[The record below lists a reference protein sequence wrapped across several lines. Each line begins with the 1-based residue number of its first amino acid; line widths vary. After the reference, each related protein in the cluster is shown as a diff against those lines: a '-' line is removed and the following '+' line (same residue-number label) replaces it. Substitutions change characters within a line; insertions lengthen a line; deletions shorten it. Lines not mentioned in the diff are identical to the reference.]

1 MEELELKPNIRYYT
15 KTELVQGLKSQIA
28 RNNNQAVKALLTI
41 YRNQTYEEQTVQE
54 TIEDNGI
61 GFNGTDAEFCSS
73 LAENYLKFHRLS
85 DKQYNSLRKVMQ
97 KYAGQLIT
105 QSIDLGKIKC
115 KCRGKYYW

>member
-1 MEELELKPNIRYYT
+1 MEELELKPNTRYYT
-15 KTELVQGLKSQIA
+15 KAELVQGLKNQIA
-28 RNNNQAVKALLTI
+28 RDNNQAVKALLTI

-73 LAENYLKFHRLS
+73 LAENYLTFHRLS
-85 DKQYNSLRKVMQ
+85 DKQYSSLRKVMQ

-105 QSIDLGKIKC
+105 QSIGLGKIKC

>member
-1 MEELELKPNIRYYT
+1 MEELELKPNTRYYT
-15 KTELVQGLKSQIA
+15 KAELVQGLKSQIA

-54 TIEDNGI
+54 TIEDNGV

-73 LAENYLKFHRLS
+73 LAENYLRFHRLS

>member
-1 MEELELKPNIRYYT
+1 MEELELKPNTRYYT
-15 KTELVQGLKSQIA
+15 KAELIQGLKSQIA
-28 RNNNQAVKALLTI
+28 RNNNQAVKALLTV

-73 LAENYLKFHRLS
+73 LAENYIKFHRLS

>member
-1 MEELELKPNIRYYT
+1 MEELELNPNRRYYT
-15 KTELVQGLKSQIA
+15 KEELVQGLKSQIA
-28 RNNNQAVKALLTI
+28 KNNNQAVKALLTV
-41 YRNQTYEEQTVQE
+41 YRNQTFEEQTVQE

-73 LAENYLKFHRLS
+73 LAENYLRFHRLS

-97 KYAGQLIT
+97 KYARQLIT

>member
-1 MEELELKPNIRYYT
+1 MEELELKPNTRYYT
-15 KTELVQGLKSQIA
+15 KAELVQGLKSQIA

-73 LAENYLKFHRLS
+73 LAENYLRFHKLS

>member
-1 MEELELKPNIRYYT
+1 MEELELKPNTRYYT
-15 KTELVQGLKSQIA
+15 KAELVQGLKSQIA

-41 YRNQTYEEQTVQE
+41 YRNQTFEEQTVSE

-61 GFNGTDAEFCSS
+61 GFNGTDAKFCTS
-73 LAENYLKFHRLS
+73 LAQQYLDYRKLS

-105 QSIDLGKIKC
+105 QSIGLGKIKC

>member
-1 MEELELKPNIRYYT
+1 MEELELKPNTRYYT
-15 KTELVQGLKSQIA
+15 KAELVQGLKSQIA

-73 LAENYLKFHRLS
+73 LAENYLRFHRLS
-85 DKQYNSLRKVMQ
+85 DKQYNSL
-97 KYAGQLIT
+97 
-105 QSIDLGKIKC
+105 
-115 KCRGKYYW
+115 

>member
-1 MEELELKPNIRYYT
+1 MEELELKPNTRYYT
-15 KTELVQGLKSQIA
+15 KAELVQGLKSQIA
-28 RNNNQAVKALLTI
+28 RNNSQAVKALLTI

-73 LAENYLKFHRLS
+73 LAENYLRFHRLS

>member
-1 MEELELKPNIRYYT
+1 MEELELKPNTKYYT
-15 KTELVQGLKSQIA
+15 KAELVQGLKNQIA

-73 LAENYLKFHRLS
+73 LAENYLRFHRLS

>member
-1 MEELELKPNIRYYT
+1 MEELELNPNTRYYT
-15 KTELVQGLKSQIA
+15 KTELIQGLKSQIA
-28 RNNNQAVKALLTI
+28 RNNNQAVKALLTV

>member
-1 MEELELKPNIRYYT
+1 MEELELKPNTRYYI
-15 KTELVQGLKSQIA
+15 KAELVQGLKSQIA

-73 LAENYLKFHRLS
+73 LAENYLRFHRLS

>member
-1 MEELELKPNIRYYT
+1 MEELELKPNTRYYT
-15 KTELVQGLKSQIA
+15 KAELVQGLKSQIA

-73 LAENYLKFHRLS
+73 LAENYLRFHRLS
-85 DKQYNSLRKVMQ
+85 DKQYNILRKVMQ

>member
-1 MEELELKPNIRYYT
+1 MEELELNPNIRYYT
-15 KTELVQGLKSQIA
+15 KEELVQGLKSQIA
-28 RNNNQAVKALLTI
+28 RNNNQAVKALLTV
-41 YRNQTYEEQTVQE
+41 YRNQTFEEQTVQE

-73 LAENYLKFHRLS
+73 LAENYLRFHRLS

-97 KYAGQLIT
+97 KYARQLIT

>member
-1 MEELELKPNIRYYT
+1 MEELELNPNTRYYT
-15 KTELVQGLKSQIA
+15 KAELIQGLKSQIA
-28 RNNNQAVKALLTI
+28 RNNNQAVKALLTV

-73 LAENYLKFHRLS
+73 LAENYIKFHRLS

>member
-1 MEELELKPNIRYYT
+1 MEELELKPNTRYYT
-15 KTELVQGLKSQIA
+15 KEELVQGLKSQIA
-28 RNNNQAVKALLTI
+28 RNNNQAVKALLTV

-73 LAENYLKFHRLS
+73 LAENYLRFHRLS
-85 DKQYNSLRKVMQ
+85 DKQYSSLRKVMQ
-97 KYAGQLIT
+97 KYARQLIT

>member
-1 MEELELKPNIRYYT
+1 MEELELKPNTRYYT
-15 KTELVQGLKSQIA
+15 KAELVQGLKSQIA
-28 RNNNQAVKALLTI
+28 RNNNQAVKALLAI

-73 LAENYLKFHRLS
+73 LAENYLRFHRLS

-97 KYAGQLIT
+97 KYAGQLIA

>member
-1 MEELELKPNIRYYT
+1 MEELELKPNTRYYT
-15 KTELVQGLKSQIA
+15 KAELVQGLKGQIA

-73 LAENYLKFHRLS
+73 LAENYLRFHRLS

>member
-1 MEELELKPNIRYYT
+1 MEELELNPNTRYYT
-15 KTELVQGLKSQIA
+15 KEELVQGLKSQIA
-28 RNNNQAVKALLTI
+28 KNNNQAVKALLTV

-73 LAENYLKFHRLS
+73 LAENYLRFHRLS
-85 DKQYNSLRKVMQ
+85 DKQYSSLRKVMQ
-97 KYAGQLIT
+97 KYARQLIT

>member
-1 MEELELKPNIRYYT
+1 MEELELKPNTRYYT
-15 KTELVQGLKSQIA
+15 KAELVQGLKSQIA

-73 LAENYLKFHRLS
+73 LAENYLRFHRLS

-115 KCRGKYYW
+115 KRRGKYYW

>member
-1 MEELELKPNIRYYT
+1 MEELELKPNTRYYT
-15 KTELVQGLKSQIA
+15 KAELVQGLKSQIA

-73 LAENYLKFHRLS
+73 LAENYLRFHRLS

-97 KYAGQLIT
+97 KYAGQLIA

>member
-1 MEELELKPNIRYYT
+1 MEELELKPNTRYYT
-15 KTELVQGLKSQIA
+15 KAELIQGLKSQIA
-28 RNNNQAVKALLTI
+28 RNNNQAVKALLTV

>member
-1 MEELELKPNIRYYT
+1 MEELELNPNTRYYT
-15 KTELVQGLKSQIA
+15 KEELVQGLKSQIA
-28 RNNNQAVKALLTI
+28 RNNNQAVKALLTV
-41 YRNQTYEEQTVQE
+41 YRNQTFEEQTVQE

-73 LAENYLKFHRLS
+73 LAENYLRFHRLS
-85 DKQYNSLRKVMQ
+85 DKQYSSLRKVMQ
-97 KYAGQLIT
+97 KYARQLIT

>member
-1 MEELELKPNIRYYT
+1 MEELELKPNTRYYT
-15 KTELVQGLKSQIA
+15 KTELIQGLKSQIA
-28 RNNNQAVKALLTI
+28 RNNNQAVKALLTV

>member
-1 MEELELKPNIRYYT
+1 MEDLELKPDTRYYT
-15 KTELVQGLKSQIA
+15 KAELVQGLKSQIA
-28 RNNNQAVKALLTI
+28 RDNNQAVKALLTI

-73 LAENYLKFHRLS
+73 LAENYLRFHRLS

>member
-15 KTELVQGLKSQIA
+15 KAELVQGLKSQIA

-73 LAENYLKFHRLS
+73 LAENYLRFHRLS

>member
-1 MEELELKPNIRYYT
+1 MEELELKPNTRYYT
-15 KTELVQGLKSQIA
+15 KAELVQGLKSQIA
-28 RNNNQAVKALLTI
+28 RNNNQAIKALLTI

-73 LAENYLKFHRLS
+73 LAENYLRFHRLS

>member
-1 MEELELKPNIRYYT
+1 MEELELKPNTRYYT
-15 KTELVQGLKSQIA
+15 KAELVQGLKSQIA

-73 LAENYLKFHRLS
+73 LAENYLRFHRLS

-105 QSIDLGKIKC
+105 QSIDLSKIKC

>member
-1 MEELELKPNIRYYT
+1 MEELELKPNTRYYT
-15 KTELVQGLKSQIA
+15 KDELVQGLKSQIA

-73 LAENYLKFHRLS
+73 LAENYLRFHRLS

>member
-1 MEELELKPNIRYYT
+1 MEELELKPNTRYYT
-15 KTELVQGLKSQIA
+15 KAELVQGLKSQIA

-73 LAENYLKFHRLS
+73 LAENYLRFNRLS

>member
-1 MEELELKPNIRYYT
+1 MEELELKPNTRYYT

-73 LAENYLKFHRLS
+73 LAENYLRFHRLS

>member
-1 MEELELKPNIRYYT
+1 MEELELKPNTRYYT
-15 KTELVQGLKSQIA
+15 KAELVQGLKSQIA
-28 RNNNQAVKALLTI
+28 GNNNQAVKALLTI

-73 LAENYLKFHRLS
+73 LAENYLRFHRLS

>member
-1 MEELELKPNIRYYT
+1 MEELELKPDTRYYT
-15 KTELVQGLKSQIA
+15 KAELVQGLKSQIA

-73 LAENYLKFHRLS
+73 LAENYLRFHRLS

-115 KCRGKYYW
+115 KCHGKYYW

>member
-1 MEELELKPNIRYYT
+1 MEELELKPNTRYYT
-15 KTELVQGLKSQIA
+15 KAELVQGLKSQIA

-73 LAENYLKFHRLS
+73 LAENYLRFHRLS

>member
-1 MEELELKPNIRYYT
+1 MQDNIRYYT
-15 KTELVQGLKSQIA
+15 KSELVEGLKGQIA
-28 RNNNQAVKALLTI
+28 QNNNQAVKALLTI
-41 YRNQTYEEQTVQE
+41 YKNQTFEEQTVQE

-73 LAENYLKFHRLS
+73 LAEQYLKYKKLS
-85 DKQYNSLRKVMQ
+85 VKQYNSLRKVMQ

>member
-1 MEELELKPNIRYYT
+1 MEELELKPNTRYYT
-15 KTELVQGLKSQIA
+15 KAELVQGLKSQIA
-28 RNNNQAVKALLTI
+28 RSNNQAVKALLTI

-54 TIEDNGI
+54 TIEDNDI

-73 LAENYLKFHRLS
+73 LAENYLRFHRLS

>member
-1 MEELELKPNIRYYT
+1 MEELELNPNRRYYT
-15 KTELVQGLKSQIA
+15 KEELVQGLKSQIA
-28 RNNNQAVKALLTI
+28 KNNNQAVKALLTV
-41 YRNQTYEEQTVQE
+41 YRNQTFEEQTVQE

-73 LAENYLKFHRLS
+73 LAENYLRFHRLS
-85 DKQYNSLRKVMQ
+85 DKQYSSLRKVMQ
-97 KYAGQLIT
+97 KYARQLIT

>member
-1 MEELELKPNIRYYT
+1 MEELELKPNTRYYT
-15 KTELVQGLKSQIA
+15 KAELVQGLKSQIA
-28 RNNNQAVKALLTI
+28 RNNNQAVKALLAI

-73 LAENYLKFHRLS
+73 LAENYLRFHRLS

>member
-1 MEELELKPNIRYYT
+1 MEELELKPNTRYYT
-15 KTELVQGLKSQIA
+15 KAELVQGLKSQIA

-54 TIEDNGI
+54 TIEDNGM

-73 LAENYLKFHRLS
+73 LAENYLRFHRLS